1 MPDNARIS
9 LQLPN
14 FDEVKSFPELR
25 DACEQAFDTLAKAY
39 RTLVNDGTVAIAGTQ
54 NKWRLA
60 VDSTGDLIIEEE
72 TSPGVW
78 TVSGW
83 KLKKQ

>member
-1 MPDNARIS
+1 MPDKARKS

-14 FDEVKSFPELR
+14 FDQIKTFSELK
-25 DACEQAFDTLAKAY
+25 DACEEAFDILGKAY
-39 RTLVNDGTVAIAGTQ
+39 RTLVNDGTIAIAGTQ

-60 VDSTGDLIIEEE
+60 VDSSGDLIIEEE
-72 TSPGVW
+72 TGSGVW
-78 TVSGW
+78 TASGW